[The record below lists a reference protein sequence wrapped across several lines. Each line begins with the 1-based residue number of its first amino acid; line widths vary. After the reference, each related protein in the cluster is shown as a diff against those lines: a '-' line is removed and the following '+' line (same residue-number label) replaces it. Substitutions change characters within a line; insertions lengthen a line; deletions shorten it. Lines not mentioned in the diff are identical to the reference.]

1 MLKGVD
7 IGGSY
12 VKVVWEDGRREKHRI
27 RELKKSRSALLR
39 RLRRIIHKGNP
50 EGVGIA
56 VAGFTS
62 LGGVISTSPNIPVLN
77 GVDVPK
83 LMGRKGIKI
92 AVGNDVNLSA
102 YGEWFFNHRDSRS
115 LILVAVGTGL
125 GGGLVLDGEPYLGVS
140 GTAMEIGHHTIL
152 KGGELCSCGRRGC
165 WEAYCSSYG
174 LERIYKAITGV
185 RLRDYEVVMRAKAG
199 DRRAVRAV
207 SIFKDFLITGLVN
220 LVHIFNPDRIVLGGG
235 LITGMRELLSD
246 LDALVKERAEKLP
259 ASGVRIEFSR
269 MGEFGGAYGA
279 LAFIKSRV
287 ADK

>member
-12 VKVVWEDGRREKHRI
+12 VKVVWEDGRREKYRI
-27 RELKKSRSALLR
+27 KELKRNRSTLLR
-39 RLRRIIHKGNP
+39 RLKSIVRRGNP

-62 LGGVISTSPNIPVLN
+62 LSGVVSTSPNIPVLN
-77 GVDVPK
+77 GMDIK
-83 LMGRKGIKI
+83 GLMGRRGIKI
-92 AVGNDVNLSA
+92 EVGNDVNLSA
-102 YGEWFFNHRDSRS
+102 YGEWFFNYRESKS

-125 GGGLVLDGEPYLGVS
+125 GGGFVLEGQPYFGVN

-152 KGGELCSCGRRGC
+152 KGGEICNCGRKGC

-174 LERIYKAITGV
+174 LERMYRGIAGV
-185 RLRDYEVVMRAKAG
+185 RRRDYEIVRKALAG
-199 DRRAVRAV
+199 DRSAVRAV

-235 LITGMRELLSD
+235 LIAGMKD
-246 LDALVKERAEKLP
+246 LIGDVDSLVRKRAEGLS

>member
-12 VKVVWEDGRREKHRI
+12 VKVVWEDGRREKYRI
-27 RELKKSRSALLR
+27 KELKRNRSALLR
-39 RLRRIIHKGNP
+39 RLKRIIQKGNP

-62 LGGVISTSPNIPVLN
+62 LGGVVSTSPNIPVLN
-77 GVDVPK
+77 GVDIPG
-83 LMGRKGIKI
+83 LMGRRGMRI

-102 YGEWFFNHRDSRS
+102 YGEWFFNYRESRS

-125 GGGLVLDGEPYLGVS
+125 GGGLVLEGQPYFGVT

-152 KGGELCSCGRRGC
+152 KGGEVCSCGRKGC

-174 LERIYKAITGV
+174 LERIYRGISGV
-185 RLRDYEVVMRAKAG
+185 KRKDYEVVRRALAG
-199 DRRAVRAV
+199 DRYAVRAV
-207 SIFKDFLITGLVN
+207 SVFKDFLITGLVN

-235 LITGMRELLSD
+235 LITGMKD
-246 LDALVKERAEKLP
+246 LIGDIDSLVKKRAEELS